1 MCNYPL
7 YDIPWLVREPNEK
20 YNSQK
25 RYLME
30 RKNQAVVDTYFILRD
45 QGLPAIEAQRQTAQK
60 HQITT
65 KQVYNILR
73 WFFHEAKKQKK
84 IRFFAKICTLRGTHL
99 TLSYYLCTVFRK
111 NIHLKHG
118 RLSDSRRTP
127 QQTTNIK
134 LKHYGTLQ
142 TYRHGRTLQR

>member
-1 MCNYPL
+1 MSKMCNYPL
-7 YDIPWLVREPNEK
+7 YDIPWLVRQPNEK

-30 RKNQAVVDTYFILRD
+30 CKNQSVVDTYFILRD
-45 QGLPAIEAQRQTAQK
+45 QGLPSIEAQRQTAQK

-84 IRFFAKICTLRGTHL
+84 YDFLLKFALFEEHI
-99 TLSYYLCTVFRK
+99 
-111 NIHLKHG
+111 
-118 RLSDSRRTP
+118 
-127 QQTTNIK
+127 
-134 LKHYGTLQ
+134 
-142 TYRHGRTLQR
+142 